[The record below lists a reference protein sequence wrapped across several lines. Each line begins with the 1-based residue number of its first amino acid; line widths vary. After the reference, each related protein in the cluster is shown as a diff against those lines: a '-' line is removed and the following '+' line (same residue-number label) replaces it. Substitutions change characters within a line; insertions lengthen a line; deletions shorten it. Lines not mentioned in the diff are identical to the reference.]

1 MTFDLIGDAE
11 GQTPLDNDELQSL
24 RLSYIATRGDLDA
37 AEQLNIVE
45 GRTWATTRKRT
56 VTQIL
61 DDAFLRSLHR
71 RMFGAVWTWAGRY
84 RTSNKNIGIDRLE
97 VPVAVRN
104 LSDDAKLWCAAAIT
118 NEERDAAA
126 VEFHQRLASIHPF
139 VSGNG
144 RHARL
149 AADLLIVAMGGP
161 AFSWGGAADTMP
173 TAEGD
178 PVRAAYLDALRKAD
192 RGDLPPLVA
201 FARS

>member
-1 MTFDLIGDAE
+1 VSTDLIGNAD
-11 GQTPLDNDELQSL
+11 GQTPLDEDELKGL

-56 VTQIL
+56 VVQIL

-71 RMFGAVWTWAGRY
+71 QMFGAVWTWAGRY

-104 LSDDAKLWCAAAIT
+104 LCEDAKLWCAAARGDRQ
-118 NEERDAAA
+118 RDAAA

-139 VSGNG
+139 VNGNG

-149 AADLLIVAMGGP
+149 TADLLVVAMGGT
-161 AFSWGGAADTMP
+161 AFSWGGAAAAMP

-178 PVRAAYLDALRKAD
+178 PIRSAYLDALRKAD
-192 RGDLPPLVA
+192 RGDLPPLVT